1 MKSGSCLP
9 PSVKL
14 SQIRRDCQLGS
25 QLVLRGS
32 WKTSCQSDGS
42 TCFVA
47 HRQLLTK
54 GFSREKDGPISSRAA
69 SWTFFLKKCPYYLF
83 SNAAESIFRK
93 TRKVSQLHKLP
104 RERLH
109 QTFTSTFHFLNLSG
123 ERRLW
128 LSCLLSGNGEPEIE
142 WEARDGSYHLNN
154 GFLGSQHLIRGHQKS
169 S

>member
-93 TRKVSQLHKLP
+93 TRKVSLLHKLP

-128 LSCLLSGNGEPEIE
+128 LSCLLSSNGEPEIE
-142 WEARDGSYHLNN
+142 WEARDGSYHLSN
-154 GFLGSQHLIRGHQKS
+154 GFLGSQHLIRGPQKS

>member
-1 MKSGSCLP
+1 MESGPCSP

-14 SQIRRDCQLGS
+14 SQIRRDCRLGS

-47 HRQLLTK
+47 HRQLLTN
-54 GFSREKDGPISSRAA
+54 GFSREKDGPISLSAA

-93 TRKVSQLHKLP
+93 TRKVSLLHKLP

-128 LSCLLSGNGEPEIE
+128 LSCLLSSNGEPEME
-142 WEARDGSYHLNN
+142 WEASHVSYRLNN
-154 GFLGSQHLIRGHQKS
+154 GFLGSQLLIQGQQKS